1 MPRNGGTLGLFPPM
15 RRLPRHAGQLGAPY
29 MAGMASGYAS
39 RSRKP
44 VILARGSEGST
55 PSPVASRAQP
65 RHPFPSFF
73 LFYPGGH
80 PARAIQRRRLSVGRP
95 ALTRER
101 LVRFQPPLPAAL
113 CGAVSSLFCLSLVVV
128 KVWAFPPRL
137 SLPHPGR

>member
-1 MPRNGGTLGLFPPM
+1 MPRTGGTLGRTPM

-113 CGAVSSLFCLSLVVV
+113 CGAVSSLFCLSLVGV
-128 KVWAFPPRL
+128 KFWAFPPRL